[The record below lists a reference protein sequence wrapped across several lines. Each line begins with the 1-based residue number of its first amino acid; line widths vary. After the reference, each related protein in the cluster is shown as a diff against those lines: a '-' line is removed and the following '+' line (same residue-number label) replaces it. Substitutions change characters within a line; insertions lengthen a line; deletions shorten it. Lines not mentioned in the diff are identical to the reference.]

1 MNVLTACVP
10 SARLCPAISKA
21 FAKFGINAEAFPKPQ
36 SRDHCVAEHLP
47 CPIEPTEKH
56 HLWII
61 IHDNT
66 PVVNFL
72 EATFLNAQFVMAIMP
87 FAKTEDDLLALE
99 CLVTACSARTITQ
112 AFLKHTSPMKLQRAA
127 ISEGSKV
134 NRRHLAE
141 QILGVPNLSQLL
153 VEFADT
159 LVAGPHPANMAS

>member
-10 SARLCPAISKA
+10 SAQLCPDISKA
-21 FAKFGINAEAFPKPQ
+21 FAKFGIQAEASSTPPSHQ
-36 SRDHCVAEHLP
+36 CVAEHLP

-66 PVVNFL
+66 PVVEFL
-72 EATFLNAQFVMAIMP
+72 EATFLNAAFVMAIMP

-112 AFLKHTSPMKLQRAA
+112 AFLKHTSPMRLQKAA
-127 ISEGSKV
+127 ISEGCKI

-153 VEFADT
+153 VEYADS
-159 LVAGPHPANMAS
+159 LVAGPHPATMAS

>member
-1 MNVLTACVP
+1 LVPTFSTA
-10 SARLCPAISKA
+10 SSLNLFKNLSKNR
-21 FAKFGINAEAFPKPQ
+21 GP
-36 SRDHCVAEHLP
+36 LY
-47 CPIEPTEKH
+47 PIEPTEKH

-72 EATFLNAQFVMAIMP
+72 EATFLNAEFVMAIMP

-112 AFLKHTSPMKLQRAA
+112 AFLKHTSPMKLQKAA
-127 ISEGSKV
+127 ISEGRKV

-153 VEFADT
+153 VEYADS
-159 LVAGPHPANMAS
+159 LVAGPHPATMTSC